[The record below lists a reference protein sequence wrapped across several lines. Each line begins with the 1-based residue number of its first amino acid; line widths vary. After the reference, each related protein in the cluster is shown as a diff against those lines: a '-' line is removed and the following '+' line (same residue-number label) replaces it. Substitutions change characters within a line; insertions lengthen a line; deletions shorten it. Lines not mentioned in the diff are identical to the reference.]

1 VLGTKWGVS
10 SISAE
15 KFLSSFPL
23 LIIGFPCN
31 HSKRRII
38 TLMVETERVRFM
50 KPEGFVF

>member
-1 VLGTKWGVS
+1 VLGTKWRVS

-38 TLMVETERVRFM
+38 TLMVEIERVRFV
-50 KPEGFVF
+50 KREGFVL